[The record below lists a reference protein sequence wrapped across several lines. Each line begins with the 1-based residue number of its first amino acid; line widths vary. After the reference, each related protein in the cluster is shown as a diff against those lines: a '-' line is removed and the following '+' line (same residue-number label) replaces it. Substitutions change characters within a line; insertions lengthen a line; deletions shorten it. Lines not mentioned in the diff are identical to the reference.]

1 MANEQTP
8 PAAGTGN
15 QNQEPAWK
23 TAGFESETAFT
34 QAATEATTLRS
45 KLQQAEADLE
55 KERTSRQKTD
65 GEYLRQSNEVGTLRQ
80 QLKDAEEKLKVQK
93 PPEPDKTDDEVLNA
107 LSDDD
112 IKNYDEIL
120 AKPEN
125 AEIAAAVEAGGKP
138 AMAEF
143 VRNYRKLAP
152 KEKSKGSIFASL
164 RKKSD
169 MVPKASIANMVK
181 TMMEKNE
188 TQNRNQLP
196 ASSAAGSPPDRSA
209 PAKTKVSPIGTVTT
223 DFFRKD
229 KAQA

>member
-8 PAAGTGN
+8 PAQGTG
-15 QNQEPAWK
+15 EPAWK
-23 TAGFESETAFT
+23 QAGFESETAFVDAAK
-34 QAATEATTLRS
+34 QATELRS
-45 KLQQAEADLE
+45 KLATAESDLT
-55 KERTSRQKTD
+55 KERTSRQATD
-65 GEYLRQSNEVGTLRQ
+65 TDYRRQSNEVGTLRQ

-93 PPEPDKTDDEVLNA
+93 PPEPDKTDDEVLNG
-107 LSDDD
+107 LSDED

-125 AEIAAAVEAGGKP
+125 AEIAAAVEVGGKS

-143 VRNYRKLAP
+143 VRTYRQVAR
-152 KEKSKGSIFASL
+152 KEKSKFPIFASL
-164 RKKSD
+164 RKKPD
-169 MVPKASIANMVK
+169 TVPKASVANLVK
-181 TMMEKNE
+181 SMIEKSE

-196 ASSAAGSPPDRSA
+196 ASSAAGSPPDRT

-229 KAQA
+229 KTQA